1 MQMSHLARGVLAL
14 WFSCF
19 VTSSSPAE
27 EPKEDPWAAF
37 RFVLGEWVGEGGGKP
52 GQGSGG
58 FSFAPDLDGKVL
70 VRKNRNEIPAA
81 SGRPAATHEDLLIV
95 YRGADGKRNKA
106 IYFDNEDHVIQYT
119 VTPSEDGK
127 SLVFLGD
134 AVPSQP
140 RFRLTYAK
148 AKGEAVTIKFEIAP
162 PGKEEFR
169 TYVEGT
175 VRRKGKE
182 AK

>member
-1 MQMSHLARGVLAL
+1 MHMIYRVLAL
-14 WFSCF
+14 LALTLFF
-19 VTSSSPAE
+19 PTPRTSAE
-27 EPKEDPWAAF
+27 EKGDPWAAF
-37 RFVLGEWVGEGGGKP
+37 RFLLGEWVGEGDGKP
-52 GQGSGG
+52 GQGSG
-58 FSFAPDLDGKVL
+58 SFILAPDLGGKVL

-81 SGRPAATHEDLLIV
+81 NGRPAATHEDLLIV

-148 AKGEAVTIKFEIAP
+148 AKGEAVTI
-162 PGKEEFR
+162 
-169 TYVEGT
+169 
-175 VRRKGKE
+175 
-182 AK
+182 